1 MSQSTED
8 TWSSYYKATANYPPR
23 ETLTKALE
31 FFDAEKS
38 EHPRRAIDLGCGA
51 GVDTRELLRR
61 GWDVLAIDQQ
71 REAIESI
78 TASIPAEAKER
89 LQTQIASFEQIE
101 LVPCAL
107 INASYSLPFCPPA
120 QFTAFWEKIV
130 TALQVQGRFA
140 GHLFGVRDTWAST
153 SPDMT
158 FHTSEQV
165 NALLG
170 SFEIEYLNENEE
182 DGHTA
187 LGRSKHWHVFSVVA
201 RKRL

>member
-1 MSQSTED
+1 MSQATED
-8 TWSSYYKATANYPPR
+8 NWANYYKATANHPPR

-31 FFDAEKS
+31 FFDAEQS
-38 EHPRRAIDLGCGA
+38 ERLRRAIDLGCGA

-71 REAIESI
+71 REAIERL
-78 TASIPAEAKER
+78 TASVPAEAKER
-89 LQTQIASFEQIE
+89 LQTQIASFDQVE
-101 LVPCAL
+101 LVPCVL
-107 INASYSLPFCPPA
+107 ITASYSLPFCPPA

-130 TALQVQGRFA
+130 TALQVKGRFA
-140 GHLFGVRDTWAST
+140 GHFFGVRDTWDST

-165 NALLG
+165 NELLT
-170 SFEIEYLNENEE
+170 SFEIEYLSENEE
-182 DGHTA
+182 DGQTA
-187 LGRSKHWHVFSVVA
+187 LGKSKHWHVFSVVA